1 MLSRL
6 IITFLCA
13 AAIGSVSGAFLTFNP
28 EQIDMKD
35 IEVFIRFSAK
45 LNSRPTE
52 AVTVYF
58 EHPSMFMSDCRIL
71 FNADNW
77 NVPQEIMGAPALL
90 LLGLSSSPP
99 PLEFNSELLARA
111 ETVGP
116 LPAELSTIDTLKIT
130 QRGSV
135 RLRSCSITENQVNT
149 FDGLKSSFNKP
160 GWYYMM
166 FTKDIE
172 IQVFMDECTAGLLCV
187 KKVLVRY
194 GPTVMRMDVS
204 GPVKSL
210 REYSPTY
217 VTQNISGLR
226 YSLRRNSHNHR
237 FFFPYGS
244 RLDVD
249 LVKNGDIISLDV
261 GMSLATG
268 YSSSDGLCNIPRDP
282 SQNNKLLGSDSKS
295 YNPTNDNDA
304 AIFVDSWK
312 IRDEDVLTNP
322 GARTLN
328 LPIRPGTVCKF
339 PEKPPPKPT
348 TTTAVTTTTTA
359 AAAAAAAVDLSES
372 TLFPTITYTLSS
384 TTITT
389 SPSTTSTTL
398 PYLPDPLPTPGRHA
412 RSSSPPSPQPDVV
425 DEIQRCLKP
434 ARI

>member
-130 QRGSV
+130 QRGSWT
-135 RLRSCSITENQVNT
+135 CQ
-149 FDGLKSSFNKP
+149 
-160 GWYYMM
+160 
-166 FTKDIE
+166 
-172 IQVFMDECTAGLLCV
+172 
-187 KKVLVRY
+187 
-194 GPTVMRMDVS
+194 
-204 GPVKSL
+204 SL

-237 FFFPYGS
+237 FFFHMDRDSMSIWLKWRYYKLGCGYVS
-244 RLDVD
+244 SYWIL
-249 LVKNGDIISLDV
+249 IIRRFV
-261 GMSLATG
+261 QHTTG
-268 YSSSDGLCNIPRDP
+268 P

-339 PEKPPPKPT
+339 PRKPPPKPT
-348 TTTAVTTTTTA
+348 TTTAVTTTTTAA

>member
-1 MLSRL
+1 
-6 IITFLCA
+6 
-13 AAIGSVSGAFLTFNP
+13 
-28 EQIDMKD
+28 MKD

-130 QRGSV
+130 QRGS
-135 RLRSCSITENQVNT
+135 
-149 FDGLKSSFNKP
+149 
-160 GWYYMM
+160 
-166 FTKDIE
+166 
-172 IQVFMDECTAGLLCV
+172 AGLLCV